1 MGRVLAFTAYGFD
14 VVAVRI
20 EHECAV
26 VIRMVLRANAR
37 LSVVTSACP
46 YRGPIERVDEAA
58 LRREKCNVR
67 RTSRL
72 SLADPEV
79 GPRLCTHPDCLAEIH
94 DHFVAE
100 RRQRGEE

>member
-1 MGRVLAFTAYGFD
+1 
-14 VVAVRI
+14 
-20 EHECAV
+20 
-26 VIRMVLRANAR
+26 MVLRANAR

-58 LRREKCNVR
+58 LRRGKCNVR

-100 RRQRGEE
+100 RRQRGEEKLLAAGDIRNRNAEMIKHRRILQRQ